1 VAFFLFGLAAG
12 FVYMRLRSAA
22 PRQRW
27 EARVLRPA
35 AWVLMSAA
43 LSLAAALLAWA
54 VISSV

>member
-12 FVYMRLRSAA
+12 FVYMRLRSRA

-27 EARVLRPA
+27 ESRLLPGA

-43 LSLAAALLAWA
+43 LSFGAALLAWA
-54 VISSV
+54 LIASG